1 LARFTGYRRES
12 IDIDSLWEQEQAW
25 RSLTEALNRIQSKFK
40 KIDVPWGEINVLT
53 HGSVLP
59 MDGTNAFDVLHPD
72 FGHVQPDGRIL
83 CDDDW
88 GHLMIVMEGNPKQ
101 VWSLSSIW

>member
-1 LARFTGYRRES
+1 
-12 IDIDSLWEQEQAW
+12 
-25 RSLTEALNRIQSKFK
+25 
-40 KIDVPWGEINVLT
+40 
-53 HGSVLP
+53 

-83 CDDDW
+83 CDDGW

-101 VWSLSSIW
+101 VWSLSSIS